1 MTSHDPGPYILRL
14 NYVSGG
20 NPHSMQASANAW
32 SPPHSG
38 FVNGSFVKNGGGD
51 IDTLAAL
58 ADLTDVLVPF
68 WSSGTDFVSWQ
79 VFFKAT
85 PSDDPVP
92 IAGGAFTAVTGT
104 AASPFAETATMQTI
118 NMRTVDF
125 NLMKVVMLDY
135 AENVSFQKILVVP
148 GTGAL
153 HDLFAYLTSA
163 DCFVVGR
170 DGTPASQFI
179 SATKKLND
187 ALRKTYR
194 QA

>member
-1 MTSHDPGPYILRL
+1 MTVHDPGPYFLRL

-20 NPHSMQASANAW
+20 NPHSMQISTNAW
-32 SPPHSG
+32 SPPGGG
-38 FVNGSFVKNGGGD
+38 FTNGSFVKNGGGS

-58 ADLTDVLVPF
+58 SDLTDVLVPF
-68 WSSGTDFVSWQ
+68 WTSGTDFVSWQ

-92 IAGGAFTAVTGT
+92 IAGGAFTGVTGT
-104 AASPFAETATMQTI
+104 AASPFAEEATQMTI
-118 NMRTVDF
+118 NMRTADF
-125 NLMKVVMLDY
+125 NLMKIVLLDY
-135 AENVSFQKILVVP
+135 AENVSFAKILVIP
-148 GTGAL
+148 GSGAL
-153 HDLFAYLTSA
+153 HDLFAYLTGT

-170 DGTPASQFI
+170 DGTAAAQFI

>member
-1 MTSHDPGPYILRL
+1 MTKHDKGPYILRL

-20 NPHSMQASANAW
+20 NPHTMGLSTNAW
-32 SPPHSG
+32 SPPGGG
-38 FVNGSFVKNGGGD
+38 FTNGSFIKNGGGS

-79 VFFKAT
+79 VFFVAAIGD
-85 PSDDPVP
+85 PPVP
-92 IAGGAFTAVTGT
+92 IAGGAFTAITGT
-104 AASPFAETATMQTI
+104 AGSPFAETATMQTI
-118 NMRTVDF
+118 NLRTVDF
-125 NLMKVVMLDY
+125 NLMKVVLLDY
-135 AENVSFQKILVVP
+135 AEDVSFQKILVVP
-148 GTGAL
+148 GSGAL
-153 HDLFAYLTSA
+153 HDLFAYLTST
-163 DCFVVGR
+163 DCFVVGS